1 MMNQAQESRPAEST
15 HHDVV
20 AAIPRVNI
28 QAFCEDEHS
37 AKVMQAVA
45 SDRRMSKA
53 HMDVELG
60 GIDAAV
66 QVYGA
71 SQTPAVLIVESK
83 ENREGV
89 LAELARL
96 AQVCD
101 AGTRVIVIGHVND
114 VILYRELISQGISE
128 YMVGPVH
135 QLQVIAAIAALFKQ
149 DNTNPI
155 GRVVAFVGAKGGVG
169 SSTLAH
175 NIGWLVSRNFDIDTV
190 ITDLDLAFGTA
201 GLDFNQESAQG
212 IAEALG
218 ASDRID
224 QVLIDRLLTKCT
236 DRLSL
241 LASPGSIEREI
252 SVDAEALET
261 ILAVVRNTVP
271 LVVVD
276 MPNVWAPWTKQTLMH
291 ADTVVI
297 TASPELASLRN
308 AKNLVDFLKAAR
320 PNDRPPL
327 LVLNQVGV
335 QKRPEI
341 PVAEFAKALG
351 IEPTVVIPY
360 DAAIFG
366 TASSNGQMVSEVNA
380 KSKVTEAIEVLA
392 QIIAGREQA
401 AKPSKF
407 SLAPFL
413 SKLPKLRKN

>member
-1 MMNQAQESRPAEST
+1 MMNQAQESRPAESGPQ
-15 HHDVV
+15 DVV

-28 QAFCEDEHS
+28 QAFCEDEHT
-37 AKVMQAVA
+37 AKVMQAA
-45 SDRRMSKA
+45 AADRRMSKA

-66 QVYGA
+66 QVYAGT
-71 SQTPAVLIVESK
+71 QTPAVLIVESK
-83 ENREGV
+83 ENREGI
-89 LAELARL
+89 LQGLERL

-101 AGTRVIVIGHVND
+101 SGTNVIVIGHVND
-114 VILYRELISQGISE
+114 VVLYRELVSQGISE
-128 YMVGPVH
+128 YLVGPVH
-135 QLQVIAAIAALFKQ
+135 QLQVIEAVASLFKQ
-149 DNTNPI
+149 ERSAPI

-175 NIGWLVSRNFDIDTV
+175 NVGLLISRDFAIDTV

-201 GLDFNQESAQG
+201 GLNFNQDAPQG

-224 QVLIDRLLTKCT
+224 QVLIDRLLTKCS

-241 LASPGSIEREI
+241 LAAPGSIERDLN
-252 SVDAEALET
+252 VDSDALET
-261 ILAVVRNTVP
+261 ILSVVRNTVP

-276 MPNVWAPWTKQTLMH
+276 VPNVWAQWTKQTLMQ

-297 TASPELASLRN
+297 TVTPELASLRN
-308 AKNLVDFLKAAR
+308 AKNLMDFLKAAR

-327 LVLNQVGV
+327 LVINQVGV

-351 IEPTVVIPY
+351 IEPSIVIPY
-360 DAAIFG
+360 DAVIFG
-366 TASSNGQMVSEVNA
+366 TASSDGKMAAEVNA
-380 KSKVTEAIEVLA
+380 KSKVTEAIQALA
-392 QIIAGREQA
+392 QLIAGREPA
-401 AKPSKF
+401 ARPGKF
-407 SLAPFL
+407 SLKPLL

>member
-1 MMNQAQESRPAEST
+1 MMNQAPETLSADSGHAE
-15 HHDVV
+15 VV
-20 AAIPRVNI
+20 ASIPRVNI

-45 SDRRMSKA
+45 ADRRMSKA
-53 HMDVELG
+53 HMDVQLG
-60 GIDAAV
+60 GIEAAC
-66 QVYGA
+66 QVFAG

-83 ENREGV
+83 ENRDGV
-89 LAELARL
+89 LAALGQL

-114 VILYRELISQGISE
+114 VLLYRELVSQGISE
-128 YMVGPVH
+128 YLVGPVH
-135 QLQVIAAIAALFKQ
+135 QLQVIESLASLFKQ
-149 DNTNPI
+149 ESSAPI
-155 GRVVAFVGAKGGVG
+155 GRVVAFVGTKGGVG

-175 NIGWLVSRNFDIDTV
+175 NIGWLISNNYSIDTV

-201 GLDFNQESAQG
+201 GLNFNQDSAQG

-224 QVLIDRLLTKCT
+224 QVLIDRLLTKCS

-241 LASPGSIEREI
+241 LAAPGTIDREVT
-252 SVDAEALET
+252 VDAEALET
-261 ILAVVRNTVP
+261 ILSVVRNTVP

-276 MPNVWAPWTKQTLMH
+276 VPNIWAPWTKQTLVQ

-297 TASPELASLRN
+297 TATPELASLRN
-308 AKNLVDFLKAAR
+308 GKNLVDFLKAAR

-327 LVLNQVGV
+327 LVINQVGI
-335 QKRPEI
+335 QKRQEV
-341 PVAEFAKALG
+341 PVAEFSKTLG
-351 IEPTVVIPY
+351 IEPCAVIPY

-366 TASSNGQMVSEVNA
+366 TASSNGQMVGEVSP
-380 KSKVTEAIEVLA
+380 KSKVAEAMQAMA
-392 QIIAGREQA
+392 QLIAGRDPTV
-401 AKPSKF
+401 KTSKF
-407 SLAPFL
+407 SLAPFF